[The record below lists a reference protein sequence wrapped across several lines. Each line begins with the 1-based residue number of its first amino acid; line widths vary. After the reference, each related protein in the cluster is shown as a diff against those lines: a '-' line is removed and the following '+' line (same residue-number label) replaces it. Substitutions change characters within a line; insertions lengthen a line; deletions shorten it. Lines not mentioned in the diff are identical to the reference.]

1 MSCANEIGS
10 EINDNIDLSCNETM
24 CKLPAKDFS
33 DNLNSVPLSS
43 PAHLHGVLKLEN
55 KNGVPFFEFAVKSPE
70 DVFVAKTWKLF
81 PDVFDETK
89 NKVQFKQSRES
100 GHFESQPL
108 AVAELHPELET
119 AAIVMQV
126 PFEKRESLKFKSGDS
141 KMDSPLLPNLLN
153 LCRLEQAKEGISDNS
168 SRGKMH
174 VVIPAGNHSLPS
186 SESRGPSPLLDRWRL
201 GGGCDCG
208 GWDMA
213 CPLDVFGNPNFRV
226 AECQPLM
233 DNQHPVELFVQGR
246 KDNIPA
252 FAMRPIEDGKY
263 AVDFHAQLSS
273 LQAFSICVSILH
285 ATEASTAVGQERS
298 KQMLQSDS
306 LRVFAEE
313 EIKNLIDSI
322 TEDEKFK
329 ANKKKEEVLPSFV
342 INPPFSPIAEYRLVK

>member
-1 MSCANEIGS
+1 MLVDGDLKTTTKNRLWSARWSYRVYLCTELKGAGAFNDSMVTEYVLYDITQSRRSFSSQDNSSCS
-10 EINDNIDLSCNETM
+10 
-24 CKLPAKDFS
+24 
-33 DNLNSVPLSS
+33 
-43 PAHLHGVLKLEN
+43 
-55 KNGVPFFEFAVKSPE
+55 
-70 DVFVAKTWKLF
+70 
-81 PDVFDETK
+81 PDVSDETK
-89 NKVQFKQSRES
+89 NKVQFKQSRKA
-100 GHFESQPL
+100 PL

-126 PFEKRESLKFKSGDS
+126 PFEKRESLKFESGDS
-141 KMDSPLLPNLLN
+141 KMDSPLLPNLLD

-263 AVDFHAQLSS
+263 AIDFHAQLSS

-322 TEDEKFK
+322 TEEEKFK
-329 ANKKKEEVLPSFV
+329 ASKKKEEVLPSFV
-342 INPPFSPIAEYRLVK
+342 INPPFSPIARV